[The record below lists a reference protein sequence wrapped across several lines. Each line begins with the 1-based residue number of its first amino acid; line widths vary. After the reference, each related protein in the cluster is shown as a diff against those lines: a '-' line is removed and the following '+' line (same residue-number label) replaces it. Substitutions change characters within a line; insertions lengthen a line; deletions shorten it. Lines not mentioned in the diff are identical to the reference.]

1 MNPLIHAAIV
11 RAQSAEIAVA
21 ADRRRHVALPPR
33 PARAGFAWPRLAV
46 TRLARRPV
54 GQTG

>member
-46 TRLARRPV
+46 TRLARRPL